1 MKIAKYPFAI
11 LVAALFTVALTTPI
25 SSFANIIWL
34 SSMNLPV
41 NFFSSLEIILFDF
54 QRLGTLLYGIII
66 IEFAIAFSL
75 VGLIQKY
82 VPETKYLYPIAGA
95 FITGLTLFLLVELT
109 TQTEVLGGNR
119 TILGKFLHCLAGFA
133 GGYLF
138 NILISRERKISFV
151 IRTLGIIYAYLIL
164 GLVLN
169 WIFTPISA
177 ASDFGF
183 IFNELNSSAQNALLR
198 DFTSFFVATFLFSII
213 GIITLN
219 SAWFFSAGI
228 IYVGAGIFNLIA
240 IYAHGTDY
248 NQIFIGEFLLGS
260 FPIAL
265 GLITS
270 YQKKKAE
277 V

>member
-25 SSFANIIWL
+25 SSFTNIIWL
-34 SSMNLPV
+34 SSMNLPI

-66 IEFAIAFSL
+66 IEFVIAFSL

-82 VPETKYLYPIAGA
+82 VPKTNYLYPIAGA
-95 FITGLTLFLLVELT
+95 FITGLTLFLLVEFS
-109 TQTEVLGGNR
+109 TQTEVLAGNR

-213 GIITLN
+213 GVITLN

>member
-34 SSMNLPV
+34 SSMNLPI

-82 VPETKYLYPIAGA
+82 VPDTKYLYPVAGA
-95 FITGLTLFLLVELT
+95 FITGLTLFLLVEFS

-213 GIITLN
+213 GVITLN

-265 GLITS
+265 GVITS

>member
-54 QRLGTLLYGIII
+54 QRLGILLYGIII

-75 VGLIQKY
+75 VGIIQKY

-138 NILISRERKISFV
+138 NILISRDRKISFV

-213 GIITLN
+213 GVITLN

-265 GLITS
+265 GLMIS

>member
-66 IEFAIAFSL
+66 IEFALAFSL

-82 VPETKYLYPIAGA
+82 ISKTKYLYPIAGA
-95 FITGLTLFLLVELT
+95 LITGLTLFLLVEFT

-119 TILGKFLHCLAGFA
+119 TILGKFLHCVAGFA

-138 NILISRERKISFV
+138 KILISKERKISFV

-198 DFTSFFVATFLFSII
+198 DFTAFFVATFLFSIL
-213 GIITLN
+213 GVITLN
-219 SAWFFSAGI
+219 SAWFFSVGIVYISAG
-228 IYVGAGIFNLIA
+228 VFNLIA
-240 IYAHGTDY
+240 IYTYGTDY
-248 NQIFIGEFLLGS
+248 NQIFIGEFILGIL
-260 FPIAL
+260 PLAL
-265 GLITS
+265 GAINS

>member
-54 QRLGTLLYGIII
+54 QRLGILLYGIII

-75 VGLIQKY
+75 VGIIQKY

-95 FITGLTLFLLVELT
+95 FITGLTLFLLVEFT

-138 NILISRERKISFV
+138 KILISRDRKISFV

-213 GIITLN
+213 GVITLN

-248 NQIFIGEFLLGS
+248 NQIFIGEFFLGS

-265 GLITS
+265 GLMIS

>member
-34 SSMNLPV
+34 SSMNMPV

-54 QRLGTLLYGIII
+54 QRLGSILYGIII
-66 IEFAIAFSL
+66 IEFTLAFSL
-75 VGLIQKY
+75 AGLIQKY
-82 VPETKYLYPIAGA
+82 IPTTKYLYPIAGA
-95 FITGLTLFLLVELT
+95 FITGLTLFLLVEFT

-119 TILGKFLHCLAGFA
+119 TILGKFLHCVAGFA

-138 NILISRERKISFV
+138 NILISKERKISFV

-169 WIFTPISA
+169 WIFMPISA

-198 DFTSFFVATFLFSII
+198 DFTAFFVATFLFSIL
-213 GIITLN
+213 GVITLN
-219 SAWFFSAGI
+219 SAWFFSVGI
-228 IYVGAGIFNLIA
+228 IYISAGVFNLIA
-240 IYAHGTDY
+240 IYTYGTDY
-248 NQIFIGEFLLGS
+248 NQIFILEFLLGTL
-260 FPIAL
+260 PLAL
-265 GLITS
+265 GIINS

>member
-54 QRLGTLLYGIII
+54 QRLGILLYGIII

-75 VGLIQKY
+75 VGIIQKY

-183 IFNELNSSAQNALLR
+183 VFNELNSSAQNALLR

-213 GIITLN
+213 GVITLN

-260 FPIAL
+260 FLIAL

>member
-54 QRLGTLLYGIII
+54 QRLGILLYGIII

-75 VGLIQKY
+75 VGIIQKY

-95 FITGLTLFLLVELT
+95 FITGLTLFLLVEFT

-138 NILISRERKISFV
+138 KILISRDRKISFV

-213 GIITLN
+213 GVITLN

-240 IYAHGTDY
+240 IYAHGTDF
-248 NQIFIGEFLLGS
+248 NQIFIGEFFLGS

-265 GLITS
+265 GLMIS

>member
-54 QRLGTLLYGIII
+54 QRLGILLYGIII

-75 VGLIQKY
+75 VGILRKY

-95 FITGLTLFLLVELT
+95 FITGLTLFLLVEFT

-213 GIITLN
+213 GVITLN

-248 NQIFIGEFLLGS
+248 NQIFIGEFFLGS

-265 GLITS
+265 GLMIS

>member
-1 MKIAKYPFAI
+1 MI
-11 LVAALFTVALTTPI
+11 
-25 SSFANIIWL
+25 
-34 SSMNLPV
+34 
-41 NFFSSLEIILFDF
+41 
-54 QRLGTLLYGIII
+54 
-66 IEFAIAFSL
+66 
-75 VGLIQKY
+75 
-82 VPETKYLYPIAGA
+82 
-95 FITGLTLFLLVELT
+95 
-109 TQTEVLGGNR
+109 
-119 TILGKFLHCLAGFA
+119 GKVLHCFAGFA

-138 NILISRERKISFV
+138 YSLISKDRELSFI
-151 IRTLGIIYAYLIL
+151 IRTLGTIYAYLIL

-169 WIFTPISA
+169 WIFTPIIA

-183 IFNELNSSAQNALLR
+183 VFNELNSSAQNALLR

-213 GIITLN
+213 GVITLN

-265 GLITS
+265 GLMIS

>member
-34 SSMNLPV
+34 SSMNLPI

-54 QRLGTLLYGIII
+54 QRLGILLYGIII

-82 VPETKYLYPIAGA
+82 VPDTKYLYPVAGA
-95 FITGLTLFLLVELT
+95 FITGLTLFLLVEFS

-138 NILISRERKISFV
+138 NTLISRERKISFV

-213 GIITLN
+213 GVITLN

>member
-54 QRLGTLLYGIII
+54 QRLGILLYGIII

-75 VGLIQKY
+75 VGIIQKY

-183 IFNELNSSAQNALLR
+183 VFNELNSSAQNALLR
-198 DFTSFFVATFLFSII
+198 DFTSFFLATFLFSII
-213 GIITLN
+213 GVITLN

>member
-34 SSMNLPV
+34 SSMNLPI

-82 VPETKYLYPIAGA
+82 VPDTKYLYPVAGA
-95 FITGLTLFLLVELT
+95 FITGLTLFLLVEFS

-213 GIITLN
+213 GVITLN